1 MKIKVIVFDHDGV
14 IVRLSEL
21 IKMGAWAFV
30 ANHQDFGFNR
40 TVVAEGEDHCA
51 RIKGNR
57 YDTLQFSFKKLGKP
71 EEEIPRLVEK
81 HAKRFNDIIQEGI
94 RALGVTKEDKYAIR
108 NLSVDYPLYINSG
121 TTEKEMQETVEA
133 MGISQYFKGVFGQ
146 PTKKVPNLERTMKAE
161 KVNPEDI
168 LFIGDGKGDYDAS
181 KVFGCHFLGLAN
193 SWNEWANNETPFPK
207 IFSLSEIQNHLD

>member
-21 IKMGAWAFV
+21 VKMGAWAFV

-40 TVVAEGEDHCA
+40 AVVAEGEDHCF
-51 RIKGNR
+51 RVKGNR
-57 YDTLQFSFKKLGKP
+57 YDTLQFALRKLGKP

-94 RALGVTKEDKYAIR
+94 RALGINRGDRYAIED
-108 NLSVDYPLYINSG
+108 LSRRYPLYINSG
-121 TTEKEMQETVEA
+121 TTEKEMNETVEA
-133 MGISQYFKGVFGQ
+133 MGIKKYFKGVYGQ
-146 PTKKVPNLERTMKAE
+146 PTKKVPNLERAMRAE
-161 KVNPEDI
+161 RVTPENI
-168 LFIGDGKGDYDAS
+168 LFIGDSRGDYDAS

-193 SWNEWANNETPFPK
+193 SWNEWANYETPFPK
-207 IFSLSEIQNHLD
+207 IFSLSEIEKYLD